1 MDNCFCENLSS
12 KQVISDD
19 FFAER
24 FCMKNGKIELERR
37 KEMSKFSVK
46 KPYTVFVAVV
56 ICLILGVVSFT
67 RMSTDLLPEFSLPYV
82 VVVTTYPGASPDK
95 VESTV
100 TEPLESGLGTVNGV
114 ENVTSTSNENYCT
127 VMLEFAE
134 ETNMDSAMVK
144 LSNALDL
151 ITLPDGAGKPMIME
165 VSMDMMPV
173 IYASVD
179 YEGKDIYEL
188 SDFVENTVVP
198 TMERQNGVASVN
210 TTGAIEKT
218 VEIRLNQEKIDA
230 VNDRLAGYV
239 DEQLADA
246 KAQIDDAKSQLNSA
260 KSQLESSQ
268 KALQDQQS
276 STASELAQTSKA
288 VDAAVATQSAYN
300 AQLAGLQASKLALET
315 EKKAYTDAGIE
326 AQYEQINESFASVR
340 NMASGYGMDAS
351 AYPADISDALKSPK
365 KLEALTAFMKQIGQS
380 DAASLTTDN
389 LKQLDQ
395 IVNTRLPQID
405 TELANLAVE
414 IQAAQAIA
422 DQVNEQVKA
431 ATDNYEALE
440 SGKISAAVGFSTG
453 AAQIADGQAALSNS
467 EEQLA
472 DAQSSYEQGRDT
484 ALKNANL
491 DTLLSL
497 DTLSQLLAAQNFAMP
512 AGYIYQ
518 GEDQYLLKVGDEYA
532 SDGELESSVLCN
544 IDGIGDVRVSDVA
557 DVTWIDNSGD
567 AYAKVN
573 GRDGIVLSISKSST
587 AGTADVSDT
596 CGAAIRQLEQDHDG
610 LHITSLMDQGDYI
623 DLIVNNVL
631 SNLIMGAVLAI
642 IVLAIFLRSVKPTI
656 VVAFSIP
663 LSVLVAIVLMY
674 FSGVTL
680 NLISLS
686 GLALGIG
693 MLVDNSIVVIENIY
707 RLRGLGVPSARAAVM
722 GAKQVAGAIA
732 SSTLTTICVF
742 LPIIFVN
749 GMVRE
754 LFVDLALTIAYSL
767 VASLLIALTVVPAMS
782 STMLRNTEPKPQKL
796 LDKVL
801 KVYET
806 ALRFCLRKK
815 FVPLLIAVGL
825 LAGCAYKAVN
835 TGMILFPTMGGDQ
848 MSVTLEAD
856 ETLTDEETFALADQ
870 AMEKMTSID
879 GVTYVGMISGS
890 SSASGSASS
899 MMMSSGGTHN
909 LNVFVLLDED
919 TARDNGPVAK
929 QLEKICKELKFK
941 DYSVSTSNMDLSSY
955 MASGLTVN
963 IYGSDTDKLL
973 EISNDVMD
981 MVSDVKGFT
990 KVSNGQESGDKT
1002 IQLTIDKKKAMEQ
1015 GLTVAQIYQ
1024 ELAGSLTTEKTATTL
1039 TMDGKQYDVKIVN
1052 ENDTV
1057 DVDALMDYEF
1067 SVDKQKADGTT
1078 ETEIHKLSEF
1088 ATMQEGVGLASI
1100 KRENQKTYISV
1111 TAETEDGYNT
1121 TLLSRTL
1128 QDKLDGYELP
1138 DGYTLE
1144 IAGES
1149 TEVMNAMSDIFLMI
1163 GLAIAFI
1170 YLIMVAQF
1178 QSLLS
1183 PFIVI
1188 FTIPL
1193 AFTGGL
1199 LGLFIGRQEISL
1211 TAMMGFLMLAGVV
1224 VNNGIVFVDY
1234 ANQLRLAGMEKQEA
1248 LVETGRTR
1256 MRPILMTMLTTVL
1269 AMCTMVFS
1277 TDAAAEMSRGM
1288 AIVVIGGLLYATLMT
1303 LFVVPVLYD
1312 ILFRR
1317 EVKTVEIGDEELLDE
1332 K

>member
-1 MDNCFCENLSS
+1 
-12 KQVISDD
+12 
-19 FFAER
+19 
-24 FCMKNGKIELERR
+24 MKNGKIELERR

-56 ICLILGVVSFT
+56 ICLILGAVSFT

-351 AYPADISDALKSPK
+351 AYPTDISDALKSPK

-380 DAASLTTDN
+380 DAAASLTTDN

-544 IDGIGDVRVSDVA
+544 IDGIGDIRVSDVA

-749 GMVRE
+749 GLVRE

-801 KVYET
+801 KVYEK

-856 ETLTDEETFALADQ
+856 ERLTDEETFALADQ

-919 TARDNGPVAK
+919 TAKDNGPVAK

-1002 IQLTIDKKKAMEQ
+1002 IQLTIDKEKAMEQ

-1111 TAETEDGYNT
+1111 TAEAEDGYNT

>member
-1 MDNCFCENLSS
+1 MDHCFCENLSS
-12 KQVISDD
+12 RQVISDD

-380 DAASLTTDN
+380 DAAASLTTDN

-453 AAQIADGQAALSNS
+453 AAQIADGH
-467 EEQLA
+467 
-472 DAQSSYEQGRDT
+472 
-484 ALKNANL
+484 
-491 DTLLSL
+491 
-497 DTLSQLLAAQNFAMP
+497 P
-512 AGYIYQ
+512 
-518 GEDQYLLKVGDEYA
+518 
-532 SDGELESSVLCN
+532 
-544 IDGIGDVRVSDVA
+544 
-557 DVTWIDNSGD
+557 
-567 AYAKVN
+567 
-573 GRDGIVLSISKSST
+573 
-587 AGTADVSDT
+587 
-596 CGAAIRQLEQDHDG
+596 
-610 LHITSLMDQGDYI
+610 
-623 DLIVNNVL
+623 
-631 SNLIMGAVLAI
+631 
-642 IVLAIFLRSVKPTI
+642 
-656 VVAFSIP
+656 
-663 LSVLVAIVLMY
+663 
-674 FSGVTL
+674 
-680 NLISLS
+680 
-686 GLALGIG
+686 
-693 MLVDNSIVVIENIY
+693 
-707 RLRGLGVPSARAAVM
+707 
-722 GAKQVAGAIA
+722 
-732 SSTLTTICVF
+732 
-742 LPIIFVN
+742 
-749 GMVRE
+749 
-754 LFVDLALTIAYSL
+754 
-767 VASLLIALTVVPAMS
+767 
-782 STMLRNTEPKPQKL
+782 
-796 LDKVL
+796 
-801 KVYET
+801 
-806 ALRFCLRKK
+806 
-815 FVPLLIAVGL
+815 
-825 LAGCAYKAVN
+825 
-835 TGMILFPTMGGDQ
+835 
-848 MSVTLEAD
+848 
-856 ETLTDEETFALADQ
+856 
-870 AMEKMTSID
+870 
-879 GVTYVGMISGS
+879 
-890 SSASGSASS
+890 
-899 MMMSSGGTHN
+899 
-909 LNVFVLLDED
+909 
-919 TARDNGPVAK
+919 
-929 QLEKICKELKFK
+929 
-941 DYSVSTSNMDLSSY
+941 
-955 MASGLTVN
+955 
-963 IYGSDTDKLL
+963 
-973 EISNDVMD
+973 
-981 MVSDVKGFT
+981 
-990 KVSNGQESGDKT
+990 
-1002 IQLTIDKKKAMEQ
+1002 
-1015 GLTVAQIYQ
+1015 
-1024 ELAGSLTTEKTATTL
+1024 
-1039 TMDGKQYDVKIVN
+1039 
-1052 ENDTV
+1052 
-1057 DVDALMDYEF
+1057 
-1067 SVDKQKADGTT
+1067 
-1078 ETEIHKLSEF
+1078 
-1088 ATMQEGVGLASI
+1088 
-1100 KRENQKTYISV
+1100 
-1111 TAETEDGYNT
+1111 
-1121 TLLSRTL
+1121 
-1128 QDKLDGYELP
+1128 
-1138 DGYTLE
+1138 
-1144 IAGES
+1144 
-1149 TEVMNAMSDIFLMI
+1149 
-1163 GLAIAFI
+1163 
-1170 YLIMVAQF
+1170 
-1178 QSLLS
+1178 
-1183 PFIVI
+1183 
-1188 FTIPL
+1188 
-1193 AFTGGL
+1193 
-1199 LGLFIGRQEISL
+1199 
-1211 TAMMGFLMLAGVV
+1211 
-1224 VNNGIVFVDY
+1224 
-1234 ANQLRLAGMEKQEA
+1234 
-1248 LVETGRTR
+1248 
-1256 MRPILMTMLTTVL
+1256 
-1269 AMCTMVFS
+1269 
-1277 TDAAAEMSRGM
+1277 MSR
-1288 AIVVIGGLLYATLMT
+1288 
-1303 LFVVPVLYD
+1303 
-1312 ILFRR
+1312 
-1317 EVKTVEIGDEELLDE
+1317 EEIRH
-1332 K
+1332 

>member
-1 MDNCFCENLSS
+1 
-12 KQVISDD
+12 
-19 FFAER
+19 
-24 FCMKNGKIELERR
+24 MKNGKIELERR

-351 AYPADISDALKSPK
+351 AYPTDISDALKSPK

-380 DAASLTTDN
+380 DAAALTTDN

-544 IDGIGDVRVSDVA
+544 IDGIGDIRVSDVA
-557 DVTWIDNSGD
+557 EVTWIDNSGD

-707 RLRGLGVPSARAAVM
+707 RLRGLGVSSARAAVM

-801 KVYET
+801 KVYEK

-919 TARDNGPVAK
+919 TAKDNGPVAK

-973 EISNDVMD
+973 KISNDVMD

-1002 IQLTIDKKKAMEQ
+1002 IRLTIDKEKAMEQ

-1024 ELAGSLTTEKTATTL
+1024 KLAGSLTTEKTATTL
-1039 TMDGKQYDVKIVN
+1039 TMDGRQYDVKIVN

>member
-12 KQVISDD
+12 RQVISDD

-246 KAQIDDAKSQLNSA
+246 KEQIDDAKSQLNSA

-351 AYPADISDALKSPK
+351 DYPADISDALKSPK

-380 DAASLTTDN
+380 DAAASLTTDN

-544 IDGIGDVRVSDVA
+544 IDGIGDIRVSDVA

-573 GRDGIVLSISKSST
+573 GRGGIVLSISKSST

-707 RLRGLGVPSARAAVM
+707 RLRGLGVSSARAAVM

-890 SSASGSASS
+890 SSASGNASS

-919 TARDNGPVAK
+919 TAKDNGPVAK

-981 MVSDVKGFT
+981 LVSDVKGFT

-1002 IQLTIDKKKAMEQ
+1002 IQLTIDKEKAMEQ

-1100 KRENQKTYISV
+1100 KRENHISV
-1111 TAETEDGYNT
+1111 
-1121 TLLSRTL
+1121 
-1128 QDKLDGYELP
+1128 
-1138 DGYTLE
+1138 
-1144 IAGES
+1144 
-1149 TEVMNAMSDIFLMI
+1149 
-1163 GLAIAFI
+1163 
-1170 YLIMVAQF
+1170 
-1178 QSLLS
+1178 
-1183 PFIVI
+1183 
-1188 FTIPL
+1188 
-1193 AFTGGL
+1193 
-1199 LGLFIGRQEISL
+1199 
-1211 TAMMGFLMLAGVV
+1211 
-1224 VNNGIVFVDY
+1224 
-1234 ANQLRLAGMEKQEA
+1234 
-1248 LVETGRTR
+1248 
-1256 MRPILMTMLTTVL
+1256 
-1269 AMCTMVFS
+1269 
-1277 TDAAAEMSRGM
+1277 
-1288 AIVVIGGLLYATLMT
+1288 
-1303 LFVVPVLYD
+1303 
-1312 ILFRR
+1312 
-1317 EVKTVEIGDEELLDE
+1317 
-1332 K
+1332 

>member
-1 MDNCFCENLSS
+1 M
-12 KQVISDD
+12 
-19 FFAER
+19 
-24 FCMKNGKIELERR
+24 
-37 KEMSKFSVK
+37 
-46 KPYTVFVAVV
+46 
-56 ICLILGVVSFT
+56 
-67 RMSTDLLPEFSLPYV
+67 
-82 VVVTTYPGASPDK
+82 
-95 VESTV
+95 

-260 KSQLESSQ
+260 KSQLENSQ

-276 STASELAQTSKA
+276 STASELAKTSKA

-380 DAASLTTDN
+380 DAAASLTTDN

-544 IDGIGDVRVSDVA
+544 IDGIGDIRVSDVA

-890 SSASGSASS
+890 SSASGNASS

-919 TARDNGPVAK
+919 TAKDNGPVAK

-1002 IQLTIDKKKAMEQ
+1002 IQLTIDKEKAMEQ

-1178 QSLLS
+1178 QSFLS
-1183 PFIVI
+1183 PFII
-1188 FTIPL
+1188 MFTIPL

-1199 LGLFIGRQEISL
+1199 FALFFTGNEISVV
-1211 TAMMGFLMLAGVV
+1211 AMIGFVMLAGII
-1224 VNNGIVFVDY
+1224 VNNGIVMVDY
-1234 ANQLRLAGMEKQEA
+1234 INQLRRGGMTKKEA
-1248 LVETGRTR
+1248 ILNSAKTR
-1256 MRPILMTMLTTVL
+1256 LRPILMTALTTIL
-1269 AMCTMVFS
+1269 SMSTMALGLGDGS
-1277 TDAAAEMSRGM
+1277 EMMQPM
-1288 AIVVIGGLLYATLMT
+1288 AIVTEGGLIYGTLLT
-1303 LFVVPVLYD
+1303 LFVVPCIYD
-1312 ILFRR
+1312 AFNR
-1317 EVKTVEIGDEELLDE
+1317 EKNMVEEEL
-1332 K
+1332 

>member
-1 MDNCFCENLSS
+1 
-12 KQVISDD
+12 
-19 FFAER
+19 
-24 FCMKNGKIELERR
+24 
-37 KEMSKFSVK
+37 MSKFSVK

-260 KSQLESSQ
+260 KSQLESSR

-326 AQYEQINESFASVR
+326 TQYEQINESFASVR

-380 DAASLTTDN
+380 DAAASLTTDN

-518 GEDQYLLKVGDEYA
+518 GENQYLLKVGDEYA

-544 IDGIGDVRVSDVA
+544 IDGIGDIRVSDVA

-707 RLRGLGVPSARAAVM
+707 RLRGLGVSSARAAVM

-801 KVYET
+801 KVYEK

-919 TARDNGPVAK
+919 TAKDNGPVAK

-963 IYGSDTDKLL
+963 IYGR
-973 EISNDVMD
+973 
-981 MVSDVKGFT
+981 
-990 KVSNGQESGDKT
+990 
-1002 IQLTIDKKKAMEQ
+1002 
-1015 GLTVAQIYQ
+1015 
-1024 ELAGSLTTEKTATTL
+1024 TTER
-1039 TMDGKQYDVKIVN
+1039 I
-1052 ENDTV
+1052 
-1057 DVDALMDYEF
+1057 
-1067 SVDKQKADGTT
+1067 
-1078 ETEIHKLSEF
+1078 
-1088 ATMQEGVGLASI
+1088 
-1100 KRENQKTYISV
+1100 IS
-1111 TAETEDGYNT
+1111 
-1121 TLLSRTL
+1121 S
-1128 QDKLDGYELP
+1128 
-1138 DGYTLE
+1138 
-1144 IAGES
+1144 
-1149 TEVMNAMSDIFLMI
+1149 
-1163 GLAIAFI
+1163 
-1170 YLIMVAQF
+1170 
-1178 QSLLS
+1178 
-1183 PFIVI
+1183 
-1188 FTIPL
+1188 
-1193 AFTGGL
+1193 
-1199 LGLFIGRQEISL
+1199 
-1211 TAMMGFLMLAGVV
+1211 
-1224 VNNGIVFVDY
+1224 
-1234 ANQLRLAGMEKQEA
+1234 
-1248 LVETGRTR
+1248 
-1256 MRPILMTMLTTVL
+1256 
-1269 AMCTMVFS
+1269 
-1277 TDAAAEMSRGM
+1277 
-1288 AIVVIGGLLYATLMT
+1288 
-1303 LFVVPVLYD
+1303 
-1312 ILFRR
+1312 
-1317 EVKTVEIGDEELLDE
+1317 
-1332 K
+1332 

>member
-1 MDNCFCENLSS
+1 M
-12 KQVISDD
+12 
-19 FFAER
+19 
-24 FCMKNGKIELERR
+24 
-37 KEMSKFSVK
+37 
-46 KPYTVFVAVV
+46 
-56 ICLILGVVSFT
+56 
-67 RMSTDLLPEFSLPYV
+67 
-82 VVVTTYPGASPDK
+82 
-95 VESTV
+95 
-100 TEPLESGLGTVNGV
+100 
-114 ENVTSTSNENYCT
+114 
-127 VMLEFAE
+127 
-134 ETNMDSAMVK
+134 
-144 LSNALDL
+144 
-151 ITLPDGAGKPMIME
+151 
-165 VSMDMMPV
+165 
-173 IYASVD
+173 D

-380 DAASLTTDN
+380 DAAASLTTDN

-544 IDGIGDVRVSDVA
+544 IDGIGDIRVSDVA

-707 RLRGLGVPSARAAVM
+707 RLRGLGVSSARAAVM

-890 SSASGSASS
+890 SSASG
-899 MMMSSGGTHN
+899 N
-909 LNVFVLLDED
+909 L
-919 TARDNGPVAK
+919 
-929 QLEKICKELKFK
+929 
-941 DYSVSTSNMDLSSY
+941 SVS
-955 MASGLTVN
+955 
-963 IYGSDTDKLL
+963 
-973 EISNDVMD
+973 
-981 MVSDVKGFT
+981 
-990 KVSNGQESGDKT
+990 
-1002 IQLTIDKKKAMEQ
+1002 
-1015 GLTVAQIYQ
+1015 
-1024 ELAGSLTTEKTATTL
+1024 
-1039 TMDGKQYDVKIVN
+1039 
-1052 ENDTV
+1052 
-1057 DVDALMDYEF
+1057 
-1067 SVDKQKADGTT
+1067 
-1078 ETEIHKLSEF
+1078 
-1088 ATMQEGVGLASI
+1088 
-1100 KRENQKTYISV
+1100 
-1111 TAETEDGYNT
+1111 
-1121 TLLSRTL
+1121 
-1128 QDKLDGYELP
+1128 LP
-1138 DGYTLE
+1138 
-1144 IAGES
+1144 
-1149 TEVMNAMSDIFLMI
+1149 
-1163 GLAIAFI
+1163 
-1170 YLIMVAQF
+1170 
-1178 QSLLS
+1178 
-1183 PFIVI
+1183 
-1188 FTIPL
+1188 
-1193 AFTGGL
+1193 
-1199 LGLFIGRQEISL
+1199 
-1211 TAMMGFLMLAGVV
+1211 
-1224 VNNGIVFVDY
+1224 
-1234 ANQLRLAGMEKQEA
+1234 
-1248 LVETGRTR
+1248 
-1256 MRPILMTMLTTVL
+1256 
-1269 AMCTMVFS
+1269 
-1277 TDAAAEMSRGM
+1277 
-1288 AIVVIGGLLYATLMT
+1288 
-1303 LFVVPVLYD
+1303 
-1312 ILFRR
+1312 
-1317 EVKTVEIGDEELLDE
+1317 
-1332 K
+1332 

>member
-1 MDNCFCENLSS
+1 M
-12 KQVISDD
+12 V
-19 FFAER
+19 
-24 FCMKNGKIELERR
+24 RR
-37 KEMSKFSVK
+37 
-46 KPYTVFVAVV
+46 P
-56 ICLILGVVSFT
+56 I
-67 RMSTDLLPEFSLPYV
+67 
-82 VVVTTYPGASPDK
+82 
-95 VESTV
+95 
-100 TEPLESGLGTVNGV
+100 
-114 ENVTSTSNENYCT
+114 
-127 VMLEFAE
+127 
-134 ETNMDSAMVK
+134 
-144 LSNALDL
+144 
-151 ITLPDGAGKPMIME
+151 
-165 VSMDMMPV
+165 
-173 IYASVD
+173 
-179 YEGKDIYEL
+179 
-188 SDFVENTVVP
+188 
-198 TMERQNGVASVN
+198 
-210 TTGAIEKT
+210 
-218 VEIRLNQEKIDA
+218 
-230 VNDRLAGYV
+230 
-239 DEQLADA
+239 
-246 KAQIDDAKSQLNSA
+246 
-260 KSQLESSQ
+260 
-268 KALQDQQS
+268 
-276 STASELAQTSKA
+276 
-288 VDAAVATQSAYN
+288 
-300 AQLAGLQASKLALET
+300 
-315 EKKAYTDAGIE
+315 
-326 AQYEQINESFASVR
+326 
-340 NMASGYGMDAS
+340 
-351 AYPADISDALKSPK
+351 
-365 KLEALTAFMKQIGQS
+365 
-380 DAASLTTDN
+380 
-389 LKQLDQ
+389 
-395 IVNTRLPQID
+395 
-405 TELANLAVE
+405 
-414 IQAAQAIA
+414 
-422 DQVNEQVKA
+422 
-431 ATDNYEALE
+431 
-440 SGKISAAVGFSTG
+440 
-453 AAQIADGQAALSNS
+453 SNS

-544 IDGIGDVRVSDVA
+544 IDGIGDIRVSDVA

-707 RLRGLGVPSARAAVM
+707 RLRGLGVSSARAAVM

-801 KVYET
+801 KVYEI

-870 AMEKMTSID
+870 AMEEMTSID

-890 SSASGSASS
+890 SSASGNASS

-919 TARDNGPVAK
+919 TAKDNGPVAK
-929 QLEKICKELKFK
+929 TAGKNLQRAE
-941 DYSVSTSNMDLSSY
+941 V
-955 MASGLTVN
+955 
-963 IYGSDTDKLL
+963 
-973 EISNDVMD
+973 
-981 MVSDVKGFT
+981 
-990 KVSNGQESGDKT
+990 
-1002 IQLTIDKKKAMEQ
+1002 Q
-1015 GLTVAQIYQ
+1015 GLQCFDFEYGPVFLYGKRSDCEYLWKRYRQVA
-1024 ELAGSLTTEKTATTL
+1024 
-1039 TMDGKQYDVKIVN
+1039 
-1052 ENDTV
+1052 
-1057 DVDALMDYEF
+1057 
-1067 SVDKQKADGTT
+1067 
-1078 ETEIHKLSEF
+1078 
-1088 ATMQEGVGLASI
+1088 
-1100 KRENQKTYISV
+1100 
-1111 TAETEDGYNT
+1111 
-1121 TLLSRTL
+1121 
-1128 QDKLDGYELP
+1128 
-1138 DGYTLE
+1138 
-1144 IAGES
+1144 
-1149 TEVMNAMSDIFLMI
+1149 
-1163 GLAIAFI
+1163 
-1170 YLIMVAQF
+1170 
-1178 QSLLS
+1178 
-1183 PFIVI
+1183 
-1188 FTIPL
+1188 
-1193 AFTGGL
+1193 
-1199 LGLFIGRQEISL
+1199 
-1211 TAMMGFLMLAGVV
+1211 
-1224 VNNGIVFVDY
+1224 
-1234 ANQLRLAGMEKQEA
+1234 
-1248 LVETGRTR
+1248 
-1256 MRPILMTMLTTVL
+1256 
-1269 AMCTMVFS
+1269 
-1277 TDAAAEMSRGM
+1277 
-1288 AIVVIGGLLYATLMT
+1288 
-1303 LFVVPVLYD
+1303 
-1312 ILFRR
+1312 
-1317 EVKTVEIGDEELLDE
+1317 GDQQ
-1332 K
+1332 

>member
-1 MDNCFCENLSS
+1 
-12 KQVISDD
+12 
-19 FFAER
+19 
-24 FCMKNGKIELERR
+24 
-37 KEMSKFSVK
+37 
-46 KPYTVFVAVV
+46 
-56 ICLILGVVSFT
+56 
-67 RMSTDLLPEFSLPYV
+67 
-82 VVVTTYPGASPDK
+82 
-95 VESTV
+95 
-100 TEPLESGLGTVNGV
+100 
-114 ENVTSTSNENYCT
+114 
-127 VMLEFAE
+127 
-134 ETNMDSAMVK
+134 
-144 LSNALDL
+144 
-151 ITLPDGAGKPMIME
+151 
-165 VSMDMMPV
+165 
-173 IYASVD
+173 
-179 YEGKDIYEL
+179 
-188 SDFVENTVVP
+188 
-198 TMERQNGVASVN
+198 
-210 TTGAIEKT
+210 
-218 VEIRLNQEKIDA
+218 
-230 VNDRLAGYV
+230 
-239 DEQLADA
+239 
-246 KAQIDDAKSQLNSA
+246 
-260 KSQLESSQ
+260 
-268 KALQDQQS
+268 
-276 STASELAQTSKA
+276 
-288 VDAAVATQSAYN
+288 
-300 AQLAGLQASKLALET
+300 
-315 EKKAYTDAGIE
+315 
-326 AQYEQINESFASVR
+326 
-340 NMASGYGMDAS
+340 MASGYGMDAS

-380 DAASLTTDN
+380 DAAASLTTDN

-707 RLRGLGVPSARAAVM
+707 RLRGLGVPSARAA
-722 GAKQVAGAIA
+722 A

-919 TARDNGPVAK
+919 TAKDNGPVAK

-1002 IQLTIDKKKAMEQ
+1002 IQLTIDKEKAMEQ

>member
-1 MDNCFCENLSS
+1 
-12 KQVISDD
+12 
-19 FFAER
+19 
-24 FCMKNGKIELERR
+24 
-37 KEMSKFSVK
+37 MSKFSVK

-95 VESTV
+95 IESTV

-165 VSMDMMPV
+165 VSMDMLPV

-179 YEGKDIYEL
+179 YDGKDIYEL

-218 VEIRLNQEKIDA
+218 VEIRLNQDKIDA
-230 VNDRLAGYV
+230 LNDKLAGYV
-239 DEQLADA
+239 DDQLADA
-246 KAQIDDAKSQLNSA
+246 KSQIDDAKSQMNSA
-260 KSQLESSQ
+260 KMQLESS
-268 KALQDQQS
+268 KKELENQQN
-276 STASELAQTSKA
+276 STSSELAQSSKA

-300 AQLAGLQASKLALET
+300 AQLAGLQASKMALET
-315 EKKAYTDAGIE
+315 EKKAYSDAGIE
-326 AQYEQINESFASVR
+326 AQYQQVNESFASMQK
-340 NMASGYGMDAS
+340 MAAGYGMDAS
-351 AYPADISDALKSPK
+351 AYPADISDALKNPE

-380 DAASLTTDN
+380 DAAASLTADN
-389 LKQLDQ
+389 LKQ

-414 IQAAQAIA
+414 IQAAQAIV

-453 AAQIADGQAALSNS
+453 AAQIADGEAALESNQ
-467 EEQLA
+467 EKLD
-472 DAQSSYEQGRDT
+472 DAQTSYEQGRDT

-491 DTLLSL
+491 DALLSL
-497 DTLSQLLAAQNFAMP
+497 DTLSQLLSAQNFAMP

-518 GEDQYLLKVGDEYA
+518 GDDQYLLKVGDEYA

-544 IDGIGDVRVSDVA
+544 IDGIGDVHVSDVA
-557 DVTWIDNSGD
+557 DVTWIDNSQD

-596 CGAAIRQLEQDHDG
+596 CGAAISQLEKDYDG

-623 DLIVNNVL
+623 DLIVQNVL
-631 SNLIMGAVLAI
+631 SNLIVGAILAI
-642 IVLAIFLRSVKPTI
+642 IVLAIFLRSIKPTI

-749 GMVRE
+749 GLVRE

-782 STMLRNTEPKPQKL
+782 STMLQNTEPKPQKL
-796 LDKVL
+796 LNKVL
-801 KVYET
+801 NVYEK
-806 ALRFCLRKK
+806 ALRFCLRRK
-815 FVPLLIAVGL
+815 FVPLIIAIGL

-856 ETLTDEETFALADQ
+856 EDLTDEETFALADQ
-870 AMEKMTSID
+870 AMEKMTAID

-899 MMMSSGGTHN
+899 MLTSSGGTHN
-909 LNVFVLLDED
+909 LNVFVLLDEE
-919 TARDNGPVAK
+919 TAKDNSPVAK
-929 QLEKICKELKFK
+929 ELEKICKDLKFK
-941 DYSVSTSNMDLSSY
+941 DYSVSTSNMDMSSY
-955 MASGLTVN
+955 MSSGLTVN

-981 MVSDVKGFT
+981 IVSDVKGFT
-990 KVSNGQESGDKT
+990 KVTNGQESGDKT
-1002 IQLTIDKKKAMEQ
+1002 IQITIDKDKAAEQ

-1024 ELAGSLTTEKTATTL
+1024 ELAGNLTTEKTATTM
-1039 TMDGKQYDVKIVN
+1039 TMDGKQYDVEIVN
-1052 ENDTV
+1052 ENDAV
-1057 DVDALMDYEF
+1057 DVDSLMDYEF
-1067 SVDKQKADGTT
+1067 SVDKQKSDGTT
-1078 ETEIHKLSEF
+1078 ETKTHKLSEF
-1088 ATMQEGVGLASI
+1088 ATMSEGVSLASI
-1100 KRENQKTYISV
+1100 QRENQKTYISV

-1128 QDKLDGYELP
+1128 QNKLDGYELP
-1138 DGYTLE
+1138 DGYSLE

-1149 TEVMNAMSDIFLMI
+1149 TQVMEAMNDIFLMI

-1234 ANQLRLAGMEKQEA
+1234 ANQLRMEGMEKREA
-1248 LVETGRTR
+1248 LVESGRTR

-1317 EVKTVEIGDEELLDE
+1317 EVKKVDIGDEELLEE
-1332 K
+1332 KI